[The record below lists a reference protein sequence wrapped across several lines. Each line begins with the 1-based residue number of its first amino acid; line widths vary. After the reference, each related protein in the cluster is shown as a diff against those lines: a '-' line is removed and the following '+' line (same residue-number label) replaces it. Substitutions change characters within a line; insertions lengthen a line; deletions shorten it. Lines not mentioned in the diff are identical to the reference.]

1 MMGGMS
7 NDAGVAVLE
16 VGGSH
21 VTAAVVSPGSWEVG
35 SLRRTPLDS
44 QTSAEQIVAQLAQAA
59 SQLPL
64 ANGLAL
70 AMPGPFD
77 YTAGVAWYR
86 GVDKFDSLYGFDLGK
101 SLRSL
106 LDLDR
111 VVFVNDAEAFAV
123 GEWTTG
129 TLQGLPRC
137 CGVTIGT
144 GIGTAFLLDGR
155 VVREGDTVPP
165 GGELYR
171 TSVHGKPLEDW
182 ISSRAILRTYDGPDD
197 LGVKEIA
204 EAARAGDSKAHQVL
218 VDAFTTLAEALTPWL
233 ARFGVTRVVL
243 GGSIS
248 GAFDL
253 VNQVFP
259 FDVTVTQDTEHAAI
273 IGTAARAVS

>member
-1 MMGGMS
+1 MS
-7 NDAGVAVLE
+7 NEAGVAVLE

-21 VTAAVVSPGSWEVG
+21 VTAAVVSPGTWEVA

-44 QTSAEQIVAQLAQAA
+44 QTSAEQIVAQLAAAA

-77 YTAGVAWYR
+77 YSAGVAWYR
-86 GVDKFDSLYGFDLGK
+86 GVDKFDSLYGFDLGQ

-129 TLQGLPRC
+129 TLQGLDRC

-144 GIGTAFLLDGR
+144 GIGTAFLADGR
-155 VVREGDTVPP
+155 VVRSGDSVPP

-171 TSVHGKPLEDW
+171 TDIAGKPLEDW
-182 ISSRAILRTYDGPDD
+182 ISSRAILRAYGEAP
-197 LGVKEIA
+197 GVKEIA
-204 EAARAGDSKAHQVL
+204 DAARAGESRAQQVL
-218 VDAFTTLAEALTPWL
+218 VDAFTVLSEALTPWL
-233 ARFGVTRVVL
+233 TRFGATRAVL

-253 VNQVFP
+253 VSHVFD
-259 FDVTVTQDTEHAAI
+259 FDVVVTNDTEHSAI
-273 IGTAARAVS
+273 IGTAVRALD

>member
-1 MMGGMS
+1 MS

-21 VTAAVVSPGSWEVG
+21 ITAAVVAPGPWEVA

-44 QTSAEQIVAQLAQAA
+44 QTSADRIVEQLAAA
-59 SQLPL
+59 ATQLPL

-77 YTAGVAWYR
+77 YATGVAWYR
-86 GVDKFDSLYGFDLGK
+86 GVDKFDSLYGVDLGR
-101 SLRSL
+101 SLRAL
-106 LDLDR
+106 LDVDR
-111 VVFVNDAEAFAV
+111 IVFVNDAEAFAV

-129 TLQGLPRC
+129 TLLGLERC

-144 GIGTAFLLDGR
+144 GIGTAFLADGR
-155 VVREGDTVPP
+155 VVRSGDSVPP

-171 TSVHGKPLEDW
+171 TSVAGKPLEDW
-182 ISSRAILRTYDGPDD
+182 ISSRAILRAYGDAP
-197 LGVKEIA
+197 GVKEIA
-204 EAARAGDSKAHQVL
+204 DAARAGNPRAHQVL
-218 VDAFTTLAEALTPWL
+218 VDAFTVLAEALTPWL
-233 ARFGVTRVVL
+233 IRFGATRAVL

-253 VNQVFP
+253 VSQAFD
-259 FDVTVTQDTEHAAI
+259 FDVTVTEDTEHSAI
-273 IGTAARAVS
+273 IGTAVRALD